1 MFYFL
6 KTKKIFDD
14 IRAINK
20 EILNKI
26 HLIKG
31 DVAVDGLNLEQSDED
46 ELLLN
51 TNLIFHAA
59 ANTSF
64 LQTLREAVNFNTI
77 GTLRMLKL
85 AEKMRNLV
93 NFTYVSTAFSQC
105 NEHLDEKYYAAVYN
119 PYGIIE
125 MTSLLKD
132 EGILTD
138 MTPKYYLNASL

>member
-1 MFYFL
+1 MCFISN
-6 KTKKIFDD
+6 KKIFDD

-20 EILNKI
+20 EILDKI

-31 DVAVDGLNLEQSDED
+31 DVAVDGLDLDEAD
-46 ELLLN
+46 EEELLMN
-51 TNLIFHAA
+51 TNLVFHVA

-64 LQTLREAVNFNTI
+64 LQSLREAVNFNTV

-85 AEKMRNLV
+85 SEKMLNLV

-105 NEHLDEKYYAAVYN
+105 TEYLDEKYYAAVYN

-132 EGILTD
+132 DGILTD
-138 MTPKYYLNASL
+138 MTPKYNLNF